1 MPLLIAL
8 VLIAA
13 YLIMEKQ
20 GGVSAMGGPIDRNIF
35 VATLKPIAVRIEAE
49 YGIKVRNSLAQWAHE
64 TGYGSGK
71 IYKNTFNLGSIT
83 AESWAIK
90 GLDGKWTAKP
100 GRSIFVNATVEYR
113 KVKNSK
119 GQLID
124 EAYTIE
130 RPFRKYKSNLEG
142 ARAWADM
149 LKASTRFPER
159 YAAAKTDSLEHFATV
174 MQKTGYATDPNYA
187 QIMTT
192 KYSRIA

>member
-1 MPLLIAL
+1 
-8 VLIAA
+8 
-13 YLIMEKQ
+13 
-20 GGVSAMGGPIDRNIF
+20 MGGPIDRNIF

-100 GRSIFVNATVEYR
+100 GRSIFVSETREHDPVKGWYTV
-113 KVKNSK
+113 
-119 GQLID
+119 
-124 EAYTIE
+124 A
-130 RPFRKYKSNLEG
+130 RPFRKYASNLEG

-187 QIMTT
+187 KIMTT

>member
-1 MPLLIAL
+1 
-8 VLIAA
+8 
-13 YLIMEKQ
+13 
-20 GGVSAMGGPIDRNIF
+20 MGPMDRNIF

-100 GRSIFVNATVEYR
+100 GRSIFVNATVEYDAAG
-113 KVKNSK
+113 KP
-119 GQLID
+119 
-124 EAYTIE
+124 YTVE

-142 ARAWADM
+142 ARAWAEM

-159 YAAAKTDSLEHFATV
+159 YAAAKLDSLANFAQTL
-174 MQKTGYATDPNYA
+174 QQTGYATDPNYA
-187 QIMTT
+187 QIIVK
-192 KYSRIA
+192 KYSGIA